1 MISGRAEPS
10 LLADQV
16 YAVIREAILNG
27 EMPAGTRLRVRDL
40 AEQVGTS
47 VMPVR
52 EAIRRLEEAG
62 LAERSPQ
69 GRGSQGPHSAGA
81 GPRV

>member
-10 LLADQV
+10 LLTDQV
-16 YAVIREAILNG
+16 YAMIRAAILNG

-40 AEQVGTS
+40 AERVGTS

-52 EAIRRLEEAG
+52 SFAASRKRDSLN
-62 LAERSPQ
+62 
-69 GRGSQGPHSAGA
+69 GRPTRA
-81 GPRV
+81 R